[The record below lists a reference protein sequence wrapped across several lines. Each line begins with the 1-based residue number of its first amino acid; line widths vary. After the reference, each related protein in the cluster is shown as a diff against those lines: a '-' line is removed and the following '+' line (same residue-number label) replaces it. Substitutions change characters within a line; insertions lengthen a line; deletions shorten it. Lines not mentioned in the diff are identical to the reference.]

1 MSKIKVTPEVVEKIK
16 KLGIMPEIEFY
27 FVPSTDLKNRIIRGG
42 DLIIDQLPKLAKE
55 VILNLPSGQGIS
67 VYSPM
72 VMKYIEGTLDVKN
85 SYIFDLGE
93 IRIQNYGE
101 IVLKC
106 LNRSKQMAE

>member
-1 MSKIKVTPEVVEKIK
+1 
-16 KLGIMPEIEFY
+16 
-27 FVPSTDLKNRIIRGG
+27 
-42 DLIIDQLPKLAKE
+42 
-55 VILNLPSGQGIS
+55 
-67 VYSPM
+67 M